1 MKRIFWFGV
10 GVAAGV
16 AANRRAAAAARRMTP
31 AGAVENV
38 GYAVR
43 ELAAAVGSFG
53 AEVRAGMA
61 EREAELHDT
70 VARRTGIDVLP
81 GQAGARVGRTS
92 ARA

>member
-1 MKRIFWFGV
+1 
-10 GVAAGV
+10 
-16 AANRRAAAAARRMTP
+16 MTP
-31 AGAVENV
+31 AGAAENV

-81 GQAGARVGRTS
+81 GQAGARAGRTS